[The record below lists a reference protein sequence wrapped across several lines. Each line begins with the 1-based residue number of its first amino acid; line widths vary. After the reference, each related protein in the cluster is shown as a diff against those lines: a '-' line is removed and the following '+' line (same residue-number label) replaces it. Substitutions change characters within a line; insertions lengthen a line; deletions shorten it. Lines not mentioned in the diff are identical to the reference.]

1 MNIIPIHRVDDPR
14 IALFRNVRDSEMLD
28 QWGLFV
34 AEGEHLVRRV
44 LDSRFKVQSVLIEEA
59 YQEKLLPLLPAD
71 TPVYMVD
78 KKLIREIARFDFNR
92 GALALVVRQPL
103 PSPTQLPIFQK
114 KQLALVIC
122 PEINDAENLGVILR
136 TAAAFN
142 VDAVILGERC
152 RDPFYRRTI
161 RVSMGAVFT
170 LPLAQSDHLLDDL
183 HLLRDRYEISM
194 IATVLHDATGSLPAY
209 SPPDRFA
216 LLFGTESQGLGAE
229 WLACCDE
236 RLTLPMPNHTDS
248 LNVSVAAGIFLYH
261 CMQTQV
267 HGHS

>member
-114 KQLALVIC
+114 KQSGAGDLSG
-122 PEINDAENLGVILR
+122 NQ
-136 TAAAFN
+136 
-142 VDAVILGERC
+142 RC
-152 RDPFYRRTI
+152 REPRRYPAHCG
-161 RVSMGAVFT
+161 RV
-170 LPLAQSDHLLDDL
+170 QRRRRH
-183 HLLRDRYEISM
+183 
-194 IATVLHDATGSLPAY
+194 TG
-209 SPPDRFA
+209 
-216 LLFGTESQGLGAE
+216 
-229 WLACCDE
+229 
-236 RLTLPMPNHTDS
+236 
-248 LNVSVAAGIFLYH
+248 
-261 CMQTQV
+261 
-267 HGHS
+267 